1 MMGSYSRMANGNI
14 APSRFVKL
22 DTSND
27 NRVTQCGAGERV
39 YGISQPS
46 VHNIALSGGGFTTP
60 DDGYAAVA
68 GEMLNIYGPG
78 DPGVLLE
85 AGGTVTAGDLL
96 KSDSNGKGV
105 VVASNNDFYGARALE
120 SATSGQLF
128 RVEVVLGFYGA

>member
-1 MMGSYSRMANGNI
+1 MMGSYSRVANGNI

-22 DTSND
+22 DTSNQG
-27 NRVTQCGAGERV
+27 RVLQCGAGERV
-39 YGISQPS
+39 YGIAQKET
-46 VHNIALSGGGFTTP
+46 HNIALSGGGFTTP

-68 GEMLNIYGPG
+68 DEMLNIYGPG

-85 AGGTVTAGDLL
+85 CGGTVTQGDLL

-120 SATSGQLF
+120 PGTSGQLV
-128 RVEVVLGFYGA
+128 RVEVVLGYYGA